1 MESHD
6 YWIYYVNIDLRH
18 HYGISVAESQT
29 FHLAKRPSAVM
40 SEEKRLPFAGY
51 APRVSWGPEHEDQE
65 DLVLVLRPPGGSVD
79 ENGSLFATL
88 ILCAFTK
95 Q

>member
-1 MESHD
+1 
-6 YWIYYVNIDLRH
+6 
-18 HYGISVAESQT
+18 
-29 FHLAKRPSAVM
+29 M